1 VAASFSLTGSLRID
15 PRWTDDLNTTTV
27 IDTARALLAFTLVNG
42 DGDGEADAYF
52 RDVIT
57 VAGGESEILD
67 LTDLP
72 LNLFGGSGALD
83 LAAVKVLLVRHREG
97 TDPIGVD
104 LGSSV
109 TATLDPGGVVY
120 ATSTAT
126 GWAEATLA
134 FTNSGTSA
142 VDVEVY
148 IAGVKA

>member
-27 IDTARALLAFTLVNG
+27 IDTARANLAFALADG

-52 RDVIT
+52 RDVLT
-57 VAGGESEILD
+57 VAGGDSEILD
-67 LTDLP
+67 LTNLP

-97 TDPIGVD
+97 TVPVEVE
-104 LGSSV
+104 LGTSL
-109 TATLDPGGVVY
+109 TATLDPGGVLY

-126 GWAEATLA
+126 GWAETGLT
-134 FTNSGTSA
+134 FTNSGASA